1 MSSDTVKSQ
10 EALEP
15 TRVRRRRFFASAAMV
30 VVCLFFLIEGVEMIV
45 RHNNFGWA
53 SCAMWGF
60 ILFVSARYA
69 YQLRTVFRAQSRDGG
84 QS

>member
-1 MSSDTVKSQ
+1 MR
-10 EALEP
+10 EP
-15 TRVRRRRFFASAAMV
+15 EEPLNVRRRRFYASLMMAILCV
-30 VVCLFFLIEGVEMIV
+30 FFLVQGVEMII

-60 ILFVSARYA
+60 ILFVSGRYV

-84 QS
+84 HS